1 MTPAERQ
8 ELLQCSRR
16 IAALLYQEACEQN
29 EPMANLG
36 AIESTV
42 RSQVQDHVTPVIGEF
57 FGQTVT
63 GTDAGYPR
71 QLESILGQLSLSSEQ
86 ARQLG
91 VRPRQQISPYLE
103 LCCLR
108 QSAIVSYAQAA
119 TEVEVQTGRRV
130 SAKTQQR
137 LEERHVFAVPASEV
151 PVEQMS
157 LDGGMIRLRTPL
169 GEAAEWREYKALNLG
184 EQHQGMAWFKDNE
197 HLIEWANGL
206 PLAPIVNCLG
216 DGHDGVWGVYAQ
228 IGRDPQRHE
237 ILDWFHLMENL
248 HQVQAATELLETVR
262 GFLWQGQ
269 VDAAMNALNEADS
282 VAAKRFCGYLER
294 HRERIPNYRYYQEEG
309 WPIGSGDVESWV
321 KQINQRTKIPGAS
334 WKAERVPQVLAHR
347 CAYLNGMLSPHQY
360 FST

>member
-1 MTPAERQ
+1 MQSTHRGTAVPGSLRAKPA
-8 ELLQCSRR
+8 
-16 IAALLYQEACEQN
+16 
-29 EPMANLG
+29 
-36 AIESTV
+36 
-42 RSQVQDHVTPVIGEF
+42 DGEF
-57 FGQTVT
+57 GSHRIYGARSSARPCHASHWGVFCQTVT

-71 QLESILGQLSLSSEQ
+71 QLESILGRLSLSSEQ
-86 ARQLG
+86 AKQLG

-119 TEVEVQTGRRV
+119 ADVELQTGRRV

-137 LEERHVFAVPASEV
+137 LAARHDFEPPTSAV

-197 HLIEWANGL
+197 QLIEWANDL
-206 PLAPIVNCLG
+206 PLAPIVDCLG

-228 IGRDPQRHE
+228 IGNDHQRHE

-248 HQVQAATELLETVR
+248 HHVPAPPDALETAR
-262 GFLWQGQ
+262 SFLWQGQ
-269 VDAAMNALNEADS
+269 VDAAMKALKATESEATR
-282 VAAKRFCGYLER
+282 RFCGYLKR
-294 HRERIPNYRYYQEEG
+294 HRDRIPNYRYYQEEG
-309 WPIGSGDVESWV
+309 WPIGSGDVESLV
-321 KQINQRTKIPGAS
+321 KQINQRTKLAGAS
-334 WKAERVPQVLAHR
+334 WNAERVPQVLAHR
-347 CAYLNGMLSPHQY
+347 CAYLNGMLSPQQC
-360 FST
+360 FSL